1 MEKAMSRAT
10 YRHSTTTAANPSLA
24 KRLQSYWYAVD
35 VRDNYVVQLRSLNA
49 LPVVTAQDALATL
62 DWLIHDGHEPLADC
76 YGSPDNLWLSLRI
89 VGKEAKTIST
99 VREVVTASLIRELF
113 IYVALTAGAVDEGP

>member
-1 MEKAMSRAT
+1 MEDPMSRAI
-10 YRHSTTTAANPSLA
+10 YPNSTTAVANASLA
-24 KRLQSYWYAVD
+24 ERIQSYWSALGAG
-35 VRDNYVVQLRSLNA
+35 DNYVIPLRSLNA